1 MHATRWI
8 AAAALIALAGC
19 GPKPP
24 PDAPVTENL
33 PEATDD
39 GAAAQPEAT
48 PELATPPFTAEQIR
62 DATKVGRTYR
72 FVMHQ
77 GEQDLNVTV
86 RFTEVT
92 PEGATIERS
101 VVDAGGN
108 TLDQG
113 KEQTTWAQLV
123 DHAAFPANATEITET
138 AVEVPAGKFDAL
150 LYTITTEQEGNRVVS
165 HMYFAKSL
173 PGAPVKAAVTVGDQ
187 PMFSM
192 ELVEHVPGQ

>member
-1 MHATRWI
+1 MHVTRWI

-24 PDAPVTENL
+24 PAAPVAENL
-33 PEATDD
+33 PEDTT
-39 GAAAQPEAT
+39 GSEAAQPEGA
-48 PELATPPFTAEQIR
+48 PRLATPPFTAEQIR

-86 RFTEVT
+86 RFSAVT
-92 PEGATIERS
+92 PEGATIERN
-101 VVDAGGN
+101 VVDASGN

-113 KEQTTWAQLV
+113 TEETTWEQLM
-123 DHAAFPANATEITET
+123 DHAAFPADATEIAET
-138 AVEVPAGKFDAL
+138 TVEVPAGKFDVL
-150 LYTITTEQEGNRVVS
+150 LYTIKTEQEGKAVVS
-165 HMYFAKSL
+165 RMYFARSL
-173 PGAPVKAAVTVGDQ
+173 PGAPIKAEVTIGDQ

>member
-24 PDAPVTENL
+24 PAAPVTENL
-33 PEATDD
+33 PEAAAD
-39 GAAAQPEAT
+39 GDAAQPEGA
-48 PELATPPFTAEQIR
+48 PKLATPPFTAEQIR

-86 RFTEVT
+86 RFTAVT
-92 PEGATIERS
+92 PEGSTIERS

-113 KEQTTWAQLV
+113 TEQTTWEQLM
-123 DHAAFPANATEITET
+123 DHAAFPADATVITET
-138 AVEVPAGKFDAL
+138 TVEVPAGKFDVL
-150 LYTITTEQEGNRVVS
+150 LYTITSEQDGNPVVS
-165 HMYFAKSL
+165 RMYFARSL
-173 PGAPVKAAVTVGDQ
+173 PGAPIKAEVTVGDQ